1 MIDKQEEIISTFKH
15 YIKNDMLDRFEEYFY
30 EITSEEYHNKISYPY
45 IFQKIYLFTCIQ
57 GKREVIEFLF
67 QVYRTFALV
76 DRIALR
82 PTIIYG
88 KYLYKKDDYPSKL
101 SKDPNEY

>member
-1 MIDKQEEIISTFKH
+1 MNQEEIISTFKH
-15 YIKNDMLDRFEEYFY
+15 YIKNDMLDRFEDYFY

-45 IFQKIYLFTCIQ
+45 IFQKIYLFSCIK
-57 GKREVIEFLF
+57 GKRELLIFLF
-67 QVYRTFALV
+67 QVYKTFALT

-88 KYLYKKDDYPSKL
+88 KYLYKGADYPNIL
-101 SKDPNEY
+101 PQDPKDF